1 MSFKSDLADIIKQ
14 QFVRVGIRC
23 DNNIDLC
30 SLVLRYFEMLN
41 RRVNPISRK
50 VHFSEEIQDS
60 LGILSSKSDEEMQ
73 GKAAEAWRT
82 VFLIRK
88 FFTEGKNVNGFLSTR
103 IKFAMGKRSIDGLL
117 WDFGMHHFHLSKNF
131 EASGFV
137 ERADY
142 LLFAVITQEDAYFV
156 DVRAHPK
163 AGDLGWVSR
172 DLLQILHSNWPEL
185 VEFKILRGVSGTKLT
200 DEESQELRRKNCN
213 HVTNQGGNAIA
224 PIGGGMMADG
234 SSLSCRVLA
243 MKLLHEI
250 NQHQLYFDSQPQE
263 VRFGLETGG
272 IKISE
277 EMEFDL
283 VLMDEFNPSNELI
296 ESLRAEQCLS
306 RDLCQMGFAVVERTT
321 KSPIVVSNKVQP

>member
-14 QFVRVGIRC
+14 QFVRVGIRY

-30 SLVLRYFEMLN
+30 SLVLRYLEMLN
-41 RRVNPISRK
+41 IRVDPISRK

-60 LGILSSKSDEEMQ
+60 LGILSLKTDEEKQ
-73 GKAAEAWRT
+73 GKAAEAWKT
-82 VFLIRK
+82 VFLIRG
-88 FFTEGKNVNGFLSTR
+88 FLAEGKNVNGFLSKG
-103 IKFAMGKRSIDGLL
+103 IKFATGKRSIDGLL

-131 EASGFV
+131 ETSGFV

-142 LLFAVITQEDAYFV
+142 LLFAVITQKDAYFV

-163 AGDLGWVSR
+163 QGDLGWVSR
-172 DLLQILHSNWPEL
+172 DLLKILYSNWPEL
-185 VEFKILRGVSGTKLT
+185 VESKILRGVSGTELT
-200 DEESQELRRKNCN
+200 DEEIQELRRKNCN
-213 HVTNQGGNAIA
+213 HVTELGGNAIA

-250 NQHQLYFDSQPQE
+250 DQHQLYFDSQPQE
-263 VRFGLETGG
+263 VRFGLETEG

-283 VLMDEFNPSNELI
+283 VLLDGLNPSDNLI
-296 ESLRAEQCLS
+296 DSLRAEQCLS
-306 RDLCQMGFAVVERTT
+306 RDLCEMGLAVVERCTR
-321 KSPIVVSNKVQP
+321 SPIVVSNKEQP